1 MTHDFAKFFALI
13 LYSQRL
19 ISVSDDD
26 DDDDEDDN
34 VGAYFVKLATDS
46 LSAPWVPLLKIKIW
60 QVSKSIFSRCP

>member
-46 LSAPWVPLLKIKIW
+46 LSAP
-60 QVSKSIFSRCP
+60 